1 MYDIIIIGA
10 GPAGISAS
18 LYAKRANL
26 NILVFYSGQSEL
38 EKAEK
43 IDNYYGFPGGVTGK
57 KLYKQGIEQAKELGV
72 EIIKKEVV
80 KISKSN
86 DSFIVKT
93 MENDYNAKAIILSTG
108 NKRIKPNIEGIEEFE
123 GKGIS
128 YCAICD
134 AFFYRNKNVAV
145 IGNGEFAIS
154 EASELSHVASS
165 VTLLTNGLDEPKCDF
180 KVNNKKIKKI
190 VGDKRVRKIEFEDG
204 TDMNIDGVFVALGQA
219 GAGDFAKTL
228 GIFQDGEN
236 IKVNDKMETNV
247 GGIYACGN
255 VTGNLLQ
262 VCKAVHDGAEAA
274 LSAINYV
281 RNKKWLKENGKMVHV
296 PKVAV

>member
-93 MENDYNAKAIILSTG
+93 MENDYNAKAII
-108 NKRIKPNIEGIEEFE
+108 
-123 GKGIS
+123 
-128 YCAICD
+128 
-134 AFFYRNKNVAV
+134 
-145 IGNGEFAIS
+145 
-154 EASELSHVASS
+154 
-165 VTLLTNGLDEPKCDF
+165 
-180 KVNNKKIKKI
+180 
-190 VGDKRVRKIEFEDG
+190 
-204 TDMNIDGVFVALGQA
+204 
-219 GAGDFAKTL
+219 
-228 GIFQDGEN
+228 
-236 IKVNDKMETNV
+236 
-247 GGIYACGN
+247 
-255 VTGNLLQ
+255 
-262 VCKAVHDGAEAA
+262 
-274 LSAINYV
+274 
-281 RNKKWLKENGKMVHV
+281 
-296 PKVAV
+296 